1 MKVSINF
8 TGLIFLPSFDSAEND
23 IYGAKKNFQMTTLQK
38 IHKGVKVSN
47 GQYASD
53 VSFNHYSELV
63 KLLADL

>member
-1 MKVSINF
+1 
-8 TGLIFLPSFDSAEND
+8 
-23 IYGAKKNFQMTTLQK
+23 MTTLQK

-47 GQYASD
+47 GQFKPD